1 MTMTLMPTKEWNWI
15 TRVLPPLPA
24 KSLEARAGKNLTT
37 LFTVACFLGV
47 VLLTFVP
54 SGLAQSSVSAGLSGT
69 VTDPSGGAVPGA
81 RVSATNAAT
90 NVATAATTDSR
101 GFYSFPS
108 LQLGDYVVKV
118 EKEGFETLIQSN
130 VTLHAGVMQQL
141 SVELKVGSLS
151 QEVTVTGAPPAL
163 DTNSASLAQ
172 LIPTQAI
179 TSLPLLG
186 LLPYDLL
193 GVAPGVTGTGTLG
206 GTANTTNDVIANGQ
220 YLNINAGGRSYESNL
235 FNINGSN
242 TTDSPVGGS
251 AAAGVLPDAL
261 AEMRVSTNDYDA
273 QYGGQAGMIVNSS
286 TKTGANQL
294 HGDAFE
300 YHMDSALS
308 SRNVFQSSPSS
319 LYPWRRNEFGGTI
332 GGAILKDRLF
342 FFGSIDVLKTNG
354 ASSGLYNFETPAFAS
369 FVETN
374 FPNSIAAGLL
384 KNYTPATGVGGSAIP
399 LSNLQTLSQY
409 YSFAPGYYFPT
420 LSSAE
425 ALGFSADLPVMGT
438 GVWTPKGTRHGYNFS
453 VRPDYYFNQQ
463 KDHLFYFL
471 QRSDDVRANEDPRPA
486 FEGTGTY
493 FTDAMNLNEIHTFS
507 PNLINESVLGYY
519 RTFGGETAPASALNI
534 PGVAVGGIDGWN
546 GGGYPFVPANYV
558 QNVTNWNDM
567 LTLMKGSHTLKM
579 GYGIRRWED
588 NANFTGPYT
597 LPYYYMAN
605 LVDFSQDVP
614 YQSTEQGVDPQT
626 GQPTSQVRGY
636 RATENDLF
644 LNDSWKVKS
653 NLTISLGLRWDYFG
667 NPREATGKQENFILG
682 SGSSLAQEVANGS
695 AQVVPVLYHNARHDN
710 FSPRIGFS
718 WNPAFAKKL
727 VLRGGFGT
735 FYDRPS
741 NQIYTNNRANMPLF
755 AVPTFGVPTGTSV
768 TYGLCKATTTY
779 NVSCPENPLLSEV
792 KVNSVGGLE
801 VPIGGVET
809 LIPTTQYGT
818 SAQFPVAYSENWN
831 LGVQYSFTPSLV
843 GEVDYIADV
852 SRHNYMSTDVN
863 RVDGD
868 NVHGLLER
876 PNPNFA
882 DIEFSQPIANSN
894 FNALSVGL
902 RRNASHGVI
911 LAAYYTWSHALDY
924 CSNYLEGACA
934 IPDIS
939 NIRANYGPSDF
950 DVHSHFA
957 AYATWAVPVVF
968 SSNAALSRVVSHWT
982 LSPVITLQSGMPFSV
997 TCNGGYTAG
1006 CDYNLD
1012 GYGTDRPNVVGPVHF
1027 ASNYPNRHSFET
1039 GIFQSGPGQFGT
1051 QFYAP
1056 SGVQEGNLARNSFR
1070 GPGLADIDF
1079 ALSRRFRM
1087 SERFGLELGG
1097 QAFNLFN
1104 RVNLGGPDG
1113 GMVDPTF
1120 GLSTGILGNPRTFQV
1135 YAKVHF

>member
-1 MTMTLMPTKEWNWI
+1 MTLMPMKEWNWF
-15 TRVLPPLPA
+15 TRVLPTLPA

-54 SGLAQSSVSAGLSGT
+54 SGLAQSNVSAGLSGT

-81 RVSATNAAT
+81 RVSATNTAT
-90 NVATAATTDSR
+90 NVANTTTTDSR

-141 SVELKVGSLS
+141 SVELKVGSVS

-163 DTNSASLAQ
+163 ETSSASLAQ

-179 TSLPLLG
+179 MSLPLLG

-251 AAAGVLPDAL
+251 AAAGVLPDVL

-286 TKTGANQL
+286 TKSGGNQL

-300 YHMDSALS
+300 YHMDNALS
-308 SRNVFQSSPSS
+308 SRNVFQNNPSS
-319 LYPWRRNEFGGTI
+319 YYPWRRNEFGGVI
-332 GGAILKDRLF
+332 GGPIVKNRFF
-342 FFGSIDVLKTNG
+342 FFGSIDILKTNG
-354 ASSGLYNFETPAFAS
+354 ASSEVETFETPAFDS

-374 FPNSIAAGLL
+374 FPNSIAAGLA
-384 KNYTPATGVGGSAIP
+384 KNFPALTGVGGSPIP
-399 LSNLQTLSQY
+399 LSNILTLSQY
-409 YSFAPGYYFPT
+409 YSIAPGYYYPT
-420 LSSAE
+420 LASAE
-425 ALGFSADLPVMGT
+425 ALGFAADQPVVGT
-438 GVWTPKGTRHGYNFS
+438 GVWTPKGTRHGYNFT

-463 KDHLFYFL
+463 KDHLFYYA
-471 QRSDDVRANEDPRPA
+471 QRSSDDRLDEDPRSA
-486 FEGTGTY
+486 FQGTAPFT
-493 FTDAMNLNEIHTFS
+493 TDAMNLNEIHTFS
-507 PNLINESVLGYY
+507 PTLINESVLGWY
-519 RTFGGETAPASALNI
+519 RTTGAENAPTLASADAI
-534 PGVAVGGIDGWN
+534 PGVAVGGIWGYA
-546 GGGYPFVPANYV
+546 GGGYPFWPASYV

-567 LTLMKGSHTLKM
+567 LTLMRGSHTLKM

-588 NANFTGPYT
+588 NANFTGAYT

-605 LVDFSQDVP
+605 LVDFSQDMP
-614 YQSTEQGVDPQT
+614 YQSTEQGVDPET
-626 GQPTSQVRGY
+626 GMATSQVRGY
-636 RATENDLF
+636 RATENDF
-644 LNDSWKVKS
+644 FINDSWKVKR
-653 NLTISLGLRWDYFG
+653 NLTISLGVRWDYFG

-682 SGSSLAQEVANGS
+682 SGSSLAQEVAGGS

-710 FSPRIGFS
+710 FSPRVGFA
-718 WNPAFAKKL
+718 WNPEFAKKL

>member
-1 MTMTLMPTKEWNWI
+1 MKEWNWF
-15 TRVLPPLPA
+15 TRVLPTLPA

-54 SGLAQSSVSAGLSGT
+54 SGLAQSNVSAGLSGT

-81 RVSATNAAT
+81 RVSATNTAT
-90 NVATAATTDSR
+90 NVANTTTTDSR

-141 SVELKVGSLS
+141 SVELKVGSVS

-163 DTNSASLAQ
+163 ETSSASLAQ

-179 TSLPLLG
+179 MSLPLLG

-251 AAAGVLPDAL
+251 AAAGVLPDVL

-286 TKTGANQL
+286 TKSGGNQL

-300 YHMDSALS
+300 YHMDNALS
-308 SRNVFQSSPSS
+308 SRNVFQNNPSS
-319 LYPWRRNEFGGTI
+319 YYPWRRNEFGGVI
-332 GGAILKDRLF
+332 GGPIVKNRFF
-342 FFGSIDVLKTNG
+342 FFGSIDILKTNG
-354 ASSGLYNFETPAFAS
+354 ASSEVETFETPAFDS

-374 FPNSIAAGLL
+374 FPNSIAAGLA
-384 KNYTPATGVGGSAIP
+384 KNFPALTGVGGSPIP
-399 LSNLQTLSQY
+399 LSNILTLSQY
-409 YSFAPGYYFPT
+409 YSIAPGYYYPT
-420 LSSAE
+420 LASAE
-425 ALGFSADLPVMGT
+425 ALGFAADQPVVGT
-438 GVWTPKGTRHGYNFS
+438 GVWTPKGTRHGYNFT

-463 KDHLFYFL
+463 KDHLFYYA
-471 QRSDDVRANEDPRPA
+471 QRSSDDRLDEDPRSA
-486 FEGTGTY
+486 FQGTAPFT
-493 FTDAMNLNEIHTFS
+493 TDAMNLNEIHTFS
-507 PNLINESVLGYY
+507 PTLINESVLGWY
-519 RTFGGETAPASALNI
+519 RTTGAENAPTLASADAI
-534 PGVAVGGIDGWN
+534 PGVAVGGIWGYA
-546 GGGYPFVPANYV
+546 GGGYPFWPASYV

-567 LTLMKGSHTLKM
+567 LTLMRGSHTLKM

-588 NANFTGPYT
+588 NANFTGAYT

-605 LVDFSQDVP
+605 LVDFSQDMP
-614 YQSTEQGVDPQT
+614 YQSTEQGVDPET
-626 GQPTSQVRGY
+626 GMATSQVRGY
-636 RATENDLF
+636 RATENDF
-644 LNDSWKVKS
+644 FINDSWKVKR
-653 NLTISLGLRWDYFG
+653 NLTISLGVRWDYFG

-710 FSPRIGFS
+710 FSPRVGFA
-718 WNPAFAKKL
+718 WNPEFAKKL

-755 AVPTFGVPTGTSV
+755 AVPTFGVPTGTPV
-768 TYGLCKATTTY
+768 NYGLCTAASAT
-779 NVSCPENPLLSEV
+779 NVSCPENPLLTDV

-801 VPIGGVET
+801 VPVIGPGGVVET

-831 LGVQYSFTPSLV
+831 LGIQYALTPSLV
-843 GEVDYIADV
+843 GEVDYIGDV
-852 SRHNYMSTDVN
+852 SRHNYMSTDIN

-868 NVHGLLER
+868 NVGGLLER
-876 PNPNFA
+876 PNPSFA

-911 LAAYYTWSHALDY
+911 LAAYYTWSHSLDY
-924 CSNYLEGACA
+924 CSNYLEASCA
-934 IPDIS
+934 VPEIS

-982 LSPVITLQSGMPFSV
+982 LSPVITLQSGSPFNV

-1012 GYGTDRPNVVGPVHF
+1012 GYGADRPDQVGPIQFV
-1027 ASNYPNRHSFET
+1027 SNYPNRHSFET
-1039 GIFQSGPGQFGT
+1039 GVFQPGAGQFGT

-1056 SGVQEGNLARNSFR
+1056 TGVQEGNLGRNTFR

-1087 SERFGLELGG
+1087 SERFGLEVGG

-1104 RVNLGGPDG
+1104 RVNLSGPDG

-1120 GLSTGILGNPRTFQV
+1120 GMSTGILANPRTFQV